1 MKDLYSKYRLQVV
14 KEAEVEYDCGG
25 QVPRQMTN
33 PESTAAL
40 LCDVLE
46 MDKEA
51 EEICV
56 MLSLDS
62 KNRVTGMFEVSRG
75 NLNQTMIHPREF
87 FKRALS
93 INAHSIIIA
102 HNHPS
107 GDTTPSIADLSETRR
122 LLDAGEL
129 IGVPL
134 ADHLIIGDNKTDF
147 YSFRGQSPI
156 KWD

>member
-14 KEAEVEYDCGG
+14 KEAEVTYDCGG
-25 QVPRQMTN
+25 QVPRQVGS

-56 MLSLDS
+56 MLSLDK

-75 NLNQTMIHPREF
+75 NLDQTIIHPREF

-93 INAHSIIIA
+93 INASSIILA
-102 HNHPS
+102 HNHPT
-107 GDTTPSIADLSETRR
+107 GDVTPSSADYSVTNR
-122 LLDAGEL
+122 LKDAGEL
-129 IGVPL
+129 LGIPL
-134 ADHLIIGDNKTDF
+134 VDHLIIGDNKTDF
-147 YSFRGQSPI
+147 YSFRGQSSI
-156 KWD
+156 KWY